1 MEVKIVLNTFG
12 WIDGI
17 TSSFVVIFG
26 IIFGSFFIYRAKKLN
41 AKLLI
46 YLGAAS
52 MFAGLMFLGVFL
64 DFLSVLLVGQNLPN
78 DHGLVGLLSYVWYAP
93 VIIVSIYIGVELLLE
108 KNNWLILSIFIILSI
123 LFEVII
129 FLNPLDSFNFVY
141 PVNME
146 SPEVLIDYNINLY
159 SVAGILMAI
168 LLFSLVFFLGIGFLR
183 KAWQSSGTMRKKFLL
198 LSLGSFSFCI
208 FGLFEGVTVPGI
220 AIVFIRIGYLSS
232 FWLFYFGLIRG

>member
-1 MEVKIVLNTFG
+1 MLNSFG

-26 IIFGSFFIYRAKKLN
+26 IIFGSFFIYRARKLK

-46 YLGAAS
+46 YLGADS
-52 MFAGLMFLGVFL
+52 IFAGLMFFGVFL
-64 DFLSVLLVGQNLPN
+64 DFLSVLIVGQNLPN
-78 DHGLVGLLSYVWYAP
+78 VLGLVGLLSYIWYAP
-93 VIIVSIYIGVELLLE
+93 TIIVSIYIGVELLLE
-108 KNNWLILSIFIILSI
+108 KNNWLILLIFIILSI
-123 LFEVII
+123 IFEVLI
-129 FLNPLDSFNFVY
+129 FLYPLESFNFIY
-141 PVNME
+141 PENTE
-146 SPEVLIDYNINLY
+146 SPEILIDYNINLF

-168 LLFSLVFFLGIGFLR
+168 LLFSLLFFLGFGFLR
-183 KAWQSSGTMRKKFLL
+183 RAVQTSGIMRKKFLL

-220 AIVFIRIGYLSS
+220 AIIFIRIGYLSS